1 MVQCHNVTLV
11 LEVSVAPNWAP
22 IACIAGVN
30 REGIGKQKCEEEVPL
45 LPSMLCLPL
54 PCLTPAVH
62 ARAPATSFPERGG
75 APVLCYVVS
84 KTNMICSDLSCVF
97 IPGLQET
104 SGLWSRLKEI

>member
-54 PCLTPAVH
+54 PCLTPAMQ
-62 ARAPATSFPERGG
+62 ARKH
-75 APVLCYVVS
+75 L
-84 KTNMICSDLSCVF
+84 KTECL
-97 IPGLQET
+97 
-104 SGLWSRLKEI
+104 RLKMFCF